1 MITRRNTFLI
11 VSVSFLMTS
20 VQSIVAAFAIINPHL
35 WPTEGLVR
43 IIAYFQ
49 SPLKSADFS
58 EHDAQKE
65 RIQFKLESSRYH
77 CGLAVHELWKL
88 AFTQQQSKYNNL
100 LKVVNILLVL
110 PMTTAVCKRGFSC
123 LNRIKS
129 DQRTRLVERTTEDLM
144 RISID
149 GPSIEEFD
157 PIPAIEIWWKDTKR
171 TRRPDFKRK
180 PKYKSTPLSSF
191 DSTLCESTENQEPSI
206 IDSSYSEDDFS
217 KDFDLKTCIILFE

>member
-1 MITRRNTFLI
+1 M
-11 VSVSFLMTS
+11 
-20 VQSIVAAFAIINPHL
+20 
-35 WPTEGLVR
+35 WPTEDLVR

-110 PMTTAVCKRGFSC
+110 PMGTAVCKRGFSC

-129 DQRTRLVERTTEDLM
+129 DRLVERTTEDLM

-171 TRRPDFKRK
+171 TRSPDFKRK
-180 PKYKSTPLSSF
+180 PKDKSAIEIWWKDTKRTRSPDFKRKPKDKSTPLSSF

-217 KDFDLKTCIILFE
+217 EDFD